1 MARLARKHR
10 KVFAGAAT
18 NNGQFGSAQAGTKIL
33 SNDPDVIQALPAYD
47 EGWTEATIGARMF
60 PPLEEMQSQ
69 GFMDSR
75 DIAYFYQEGIPEY
88 SVATTYYTNSVVKKP
103 GTYEIYGSLINDNT
117 GNALPDGVSNTNWQF
132 LQDLS
137 QSTVPPASETT
148 AGIAEIATA
157 AEVKAGTDDERFV
170 TPLKLKP
177 YRYEV
182 GDIKITA
189 RRTLAAGWVFAAGR
203 SIGNAASGATERANA
218 DCFDLFEALWTDY
231 PYSGTTANAA
241 NGELQVQTSAG
252 ANVARGVSA
261 AADFAANRR
270 ILTPDARDRAVIGWG
285 AMGGTAAGR
294 LTGQPGGIN
303 GTLLGASGGGESDT
317 LTVAK
322 IPPHSHIY
330 RTGSGEATVLSGRAA
345 NAQNPTVAQVLSTE
359 NTGGGEPHNNVQPGI
374 TFNVWIKL

>member
-33 SNDPDVIQALPAYD
+33 SNDPDVIQALPAYN

-117 GNALPDGVSNTNWQF
+117 GNALPDGMSNTNWQF

-157 AEVKAGTDDERFV
+157 DEVKAGTDDERFV
-170 TPLKLKP
+170 TPLKIKP

-231 PYSGTTANAA
+231 PYAGVTATVA

-270 ILTPDARDRAVIGWG
+270 IMTHDARGRGLIGWDS
-285 AMGGTAAGR
+285 MGGTAAGR
-294 LTGQPGGIN
+294 LSGQPGGIN
-303 GTLLGASGGGESDT
+303 GTLLGANGGGESHT
-317 LTVAK
+317 LTIAEMPEHDHD
-322 IPPHSHIY
+322 IDLFQN
-330 RTGSGEATVLSGRAA
+330 LSGVDNGNQPRPA
-345 NAQNPTVAQVLSTE
+345 NTTGVTLQTRE
-359 NTGGGEPHNNVQPGI
+359 TGGGEPHNNVQPGI

>member
-60 PPLEEMQSQ
+60 PALEEMQSQ
-69 GFMDSR
+69 GFLDSR
-75 DIAYFYQEGIPEY
+75 DIAYLYQEGIPEY
-88 SVATTYYTNSVVKKP
+88 SVATTYYPNSVVKKP
-103 GTYEIYGSLINDNT
+103 GTYEIYGSIIADNL
-117 GNALPDGVSNTNWQF
+117 GNPLPDGVSNANWQF

-137 QSTVPPASETT
+137 QSTVPPASETV

-157 AEVKAGTDDERFV
+157 AEVQAGTDDERFV

-177 YRYEV
+177 YRYET
-182 GDIKITA
+182 GDIKTTM
-189 RRTLAAGWVFAAGR
+189 RRTLASGWVFADGR
-203 SIGNAASGATERANA
+203 SIGNAASGATGRANA
-218 DCFDLFEALWTDY
+218 DTFALFELLWTDY
-231 PYSGTTANAA
+231 PYAGVTATPA

-252 ANVARGVSA
+252 VNVARGVSA

-270 ILTPDARDRAVIGWG
+270 IVTPDARDRALIGWG
-285 AMGGTAAGR
+285 AMGGAAAGR
-294 LTGQPGGIN
+294 LTGQPEGIN
-303 GTLLGASGGGESDT
+303 GTLLGANGGLESNT
-317 LTVAK
+317 LTVPQ
-322 IPPHSHIY
+322 IPPHTHIY

-359 NTGGGEPHNNVQPGI
+359 SAGGGLPHNNVQPGI
-374 TFNVWIKL
+374 TINVWIKL